1 MAGEVYDM
9 QEKNQIRLKS
19 LKSCWECSNKMVQ
32 IDMDEQ
38 YSEVIGCKKLTQKQW
53 EQGLKDNKQ
62 TNCPIIK

>member
-1 MAGEVYDM
+1 MAGEVYVM
-9 QEKNQIRLKS
+9 QEKSQIRLKP
-19 LKSCWECSNKMVQ
+19 CWECPNKMVQ

-62 TNCPIIK
+62 TNCPILK